1 MRTIAKELRLRLFT
15 LRVLIAIHANK
26 TTLAAS
32 KTFSKAT
39 VALVQRM
46 RKTTWLAW
54 SQDLLPALSK
64 ALRTAG
70 SLLKRVLFSFLFS
83 FLLPLLA
90 KAARASLIFL
100 FQHCR
105 KLWHKL
111 WRQLWHRYPRTL
123 VGGAT
128 LALALFSLNLAL
140 SPPLA
145 PPLAAKDAEKN
156 TQGIDR
162 KINQGINELRL
173 SLLTQVLPKEN
184 PRQKQQALLSSSSP
198 SSSPSS
204 LPSPLPVRT
213 EYRVLE
219 HAVRSSLY
227 ETALGQGIALPLL
240 RRFVDVMSYDV
251 DFQRDIWAG
260 AKFRMLLSQRF
271 RLAEGGAWQPLGE
284 VQLEMAE
291 LYTGR
296 QEYRYHR
303 SGWDDAFYDED
314 GKPAKRLL
322 RRTPMSGLRLTS
334 RFGLRRH
341 PILGY
346 TRMHKGVDF
355 AAPRGTPI
363 LAAGDGVVRKRAYEK
378 GYGRHIVLRHS
389 DRLSTLYAHMRVFA
403 RGVRKGSRVKQG
415 QVIGYVGT
423 SGVSTG
429 PHLHYEI
436 HRDGRAVNPRRVVL
450 PKPKPLEEGK
460 RGLFAEK
467 IREDEA
473 WLARGGSF
481 EETSALAAL
490 RALGCGVWG
499 GACDKER
506 RAQR

>member
-1 MRTIAKELRLRLFT
+1 MRTLLKELRLRLFT

-26 TTLAAS
+26 AMVAAS

-39 VALVQRM
+39 LAPVQRM
-46 RKTTWLAW
+46 RKTAWLAL
-54 SQDLLPALSK
+54 SQTLSK
-64 ALRTAG
+64 ALRVVV
-70 SLLKRVLFSFLFS
+70 SLLSRFLLRFLFSFLFS
-83 FLLPLLA
+83 FLLPLLV

-100 FQHCR
+100 FQRCCE
-105 KLWHKL
+105 L
-111 WRQLWHRYPRTL
+111 WRRYPRTL

-128 LALALFSLNLAL
+128 LALALFSLSLAL
-140 SPPLA
+140 PPPLA
-145 PPLAAKDAEKN
+145 EPNLAAKDAEKL
-156 TQGIDR
+156 TQGS
-162 KINQGINELRL
+162 NQGINKIVEPRL
-173 SLLTQVLPKEN
+173 SLLTQVSPKEN
-184 PRQKQQALLSSSSP
+184 PRQKQQALPSSSSP
-198 SSSPSS
+198 SSSPS
-204 LPSPLPVRT
+204 PSPLPVRT

-219 HAVRSSLY
+219 HAIRSSLY

-251 DFQRDIWAG
+251 DFQREIWAG

-284 VQLEMAE
+284 VVLEMAE

-355 AAPRGTPI
+355 AAPRGTPV

-403 RGVRKGSRVKQG
+403 RGVREGSRVKQG
-415 QVIGYVGT
+415 QVVGYVGT

-450 PKPKPLEEGK
+450 PKPKLLEEGK

-490 RALGCGVWG
+490 RALGCGIWG